1 MADPDFSLVLDRE
14 ESGEA
19 LYCGV
24 AWLNETVFGPSIK
37 VNVSED
43 LEKDSVLKLVPR
55 KGFSFTPARV
65 SKSEPDL
72 RVKHGKRKEFVG
84 EGWIVE
90 DEWGG
95 KQIKF
100 TLKSP
105 VAAGEIIF
113 INPKKGVED
122 LI

>member
-43 LEKDSVLKLVPR
+43 LENGSVLKLVPR
-55 KGFSFTPARV
+55 KGFLFEPKRV
-65 SKSEPDL
+65 SRSEPDL

-105 VAAGEIIF
+105 IAAGEIIF
-113 INPKKGVED
+113 MNPKKGAKD
-122 LI
+122 LM